1 MAINNDPGEALNM
14 GESATAALL
23 IIDMINPLDFDGA
36 APLAEAAA
44 GIIEPILKLRSAADA
59 AGLPIVY
66 VNDNHGEWHAEPS
79 QIVDDLVASDRP
91 GSAMAERLRPR
102 RSDYFVTKPQL
113 SGFYATTLAALL
125 PRLGV
130 SKLILVGIAADLCVL
145 LTAADAH
152 MREYALWVP
161 SDAIASDSAQRA
173 AWAVD
178 IMKTKFHADTRA
190 SGDVTIN
197 EWLAGIPNN

>member
-1 MAINNDPGEALNM
+1 M
-14 GESATAALL
+14 GEPAGAALL
-23 IIDMINPLDFDGA
+23 IIDMINPLDFEGA
-36 APLAEAAA
+36 APLADAAE
-44 GIIEPILKLRSAADA
+44 GIVKPILNVRAAADA
-59 AGLPIVY
+59 AGLPVVY

-79 QIVDDLVASDRP
+79 QIVDDLVSSERA

-102 RSDYFVTKPQL
+102 RGDYFVTKPQL

-130 SKLILVGIAADLCVL
+130 NKLILVGIAADLCVL

-161 SDAIASDSAQRA
+161 ADAIAGENEQRTN
-173 AWAVD
+173 WAIG
-178 IMKTKFHADTRA
+178 IMQTSFGAETRA
-190 SGDVTIN
+190 TRDLSIA
-197 EWLAGIPNN
+197 EWLADREDD